1 MSPVY
6 TYKGITDAGKDVKG
20 EIDSESP
27 RTARE
32 KLRSQ
37 GIFPSNLEEVSKIK
51 KSQDIK
57 RSFQRE
63 KASTM
68 QLAILTRQLSTLL
81 GSGMPLVDALRA
93 LSEQLDVPVLKQTI
107 TSVREKVTEGTSL
120 HLALEAY
127 PKIFPVIYVKMIR
140 SGEASGT
147 LDIVLERLAEM
158 LENQSILQRKIISAI
173 TYPVLM
179 IFLCFAVI
187 GLLLGFVVPEIS
199 KIFADKGESLPFATQ
214 IVVDASNILRSYWYL
229 IIIFF
234 IIIYTSTLKYI
245 RTKNGK
251 YFFDKWLIGAPLIGP
266 LLLKLATARLATNLG
281 TMLNS
286 GIELLTALTI
296 SKDILNNSYL
306 EESIISATEGVEQGK
321 SLSLL
326 LSQSNRFPKMLIHLI
341 AVGEQTGELD
351 SMLLRVG
358 KSFEMEVESFI
369 SALTSIIEPV
379 LIIFLAVIVGGILM
393 AVMSPMLEITAISS

>member
-1 MSPVY
+1 MPAYS
-6 TYKGITDAGKDVKG
+6 YKGLTDSGKDVKG
-20 EIDSESP
+20 EIHAETARS
-27 RTARE
+27 ARE

-37 GIFPSNLEEVSKIK
+37 GVFPSSLEEVSKIK

-68 QLAILTRQLSTLL
+68 QLAVLTRQLATLL

-93 LSEQLDVPVLKQTI
+93 LAEQLDVPVLKQTI
-107 TSVREKVTEGTSL
+107 TSVREKVTEGSSL

-127 PKIFPVIYVKMIR
+127 PKVFPKIYVKMIK

-147 LDIVLERLAEM
+147 LDIVLERLSEM
-158 LENQSILQRKIISAI
+158 LENQAILQRKIISAI

-179 IFLCFAVI
+179 LFLCFVVI

-199 KIFADKGESLPFATQ
+199 KIFADKGEALPFSTQ
-214 IVVDASNILRSYWYL
+214 VVVDASNLLRSYWYL
-229 IIIFF
+229 LLLF
-234 IIIYTSTLKYI
+234 IVAISVGFKKYI
-245 RTKNGK
+245 QTKKGK
-251 YFFDKWLIGAPLIGP
+251 YRFDKWLVSAPLLGP
-266 LLLKLATARLATNLG
+266 LTLKLATARLATNLG
-281 TMLNS
+281 TMLKS
-286 GIELLTALTI
+286 GIELLTALSI

-306 EESIISATEGVEQGK
+306 EESIVEAADGVEQGK

-326 LSQSNRFPKMLIHLI
+326 LSQSNRFPKMLIHLT

-379 LIIFLAVIVGGILM
+379 LIVFLAVIVGGILM
-393 AVMSPMLEITAISS
+393 AVMSPMLEITSITG